1 MLTWFPSPYPEEQFN
16 SVLCRY
22 YLSSGIKE
30 HYLVKKQ
37 LFGTKAGVKMAT
49 LYPNATVHA
58 ALLQLPDGVFDE
70 RDSNFF
76 YLCDEPFWANFSPDR
91 LHDLEQLILRKLKL
105 PSKLQEIYV
114 EADFFVFVYGSEIQ
128 NIEETRETRRK
139 AIEAWKQ
146 KNFKVEV
153 RPWPKFV
160 IKEKQDEE

>member
-1 MLTWFPSPYPEEQFN
+1 M
-16 SVLCRY
+16 
-22 YLSSGIKE
+22 
-30 HYLVKKQ
+30 
-37 LFGTKAGVKMAT
+37 
-49 LYPNATVHA
+49 
-58 ALLQLPDGVFDE
+58 
-70 RDSNFF
+70 
-76 YLCDEPFWANFSPDR
+76 
-91 LHDLEQLILRKLKL
+91 
-105 PSKLQEIYV
+105 

>member
-1 MLTWFPSPYPEEQFN
+1 M
-16 SVLCRY
+16 
-22 YLSSGIKE
+22 
-30 HYLVKKQ
+30 
-37 LFGTKAGVKMAT
+37 
-49 LYPNATVHA
+49 
-58 ALLQLPDGVFDE
+58 
-70 RDSNFF
+70 
-76 YLCDEPFWANFSPDR
+76 
-91 LHDLEQLILRKLKL
+91 KL

-146 KNFKVEV
+146 KDFKVEV